1 MEEKELV
8 EFIAKR
14 LVDDPDG
21 VEVKI
26 IEGEKSTILE
36 LKVNPNDIGKIIGKR
51 GRIASALRTILF
63 ATSMKSGKR
72 VMLEI
77 IDNWLFFIQEF
88 QDYTDLME
96 R

>member
-1 MEEKELV
+1 MEEKELI

-21 VEVKI
+21 VNVKI

-51 GRIASALRTILF
+51 VRIAGALRTILF

-77 IDNWLFFIQEF
+77 ID
-88 QDYTDLME
+88 D
-96 R
+96 

>member
-1 MEEKELV
+1 MEEKELI

-21 VEVKI
+21 VNVKI

-51 GRIASALRTILF
+51 GRIAGALRTILF

-77 IDNWLFFIQEF
+77 IDDWLFIIQEL
-88 QDYTDLME
+88 QSCMD
-96 R
+96 

>member
-21 VEVKI
+21 VNVKI

-77 IDNWLFFIQEF
+77 ID
-88 QDYTDLME
+88 D
-96 R
+96 